1 MEMPQLCPRFERA
14 IELLSKR
21 WSTLIVYRLL
31 DGPQRFIDIE
41 NSLPNLSGKV
51 LSDRLREL
59 ETEGVIQRTVYPEKP
74 VRIEY
79 SLTDKGRDL
88 APLMDD
94 IQQWATRWVELD

>member
-31 DGPQRFIDIE
+31 DGPQRFVDIE

-79 SLTDKGRDL
+79 SLTDKGQDL

>member
-31 DGPQRFIDIE
+31 DGPQRFVDIE

-88 APLMDD
+88 APLMED

>member
-1 MEMPQLCPRFERA
+1 MELPQLCPRFERA
-14 IELLSKR
+14 IDLLSKR
-21 WSTLIVYRLL
+21 WTTLIVYRLL

-41 NSLPNLSGKV
+41 HSLPNLSGKV

-59 ETEGVIQRTVYPEKP
+59 ESEGVIQRNVYPEKP

-79 SLTDKGRDL
+79 TLTEKGRAL

-94 IQQWATRWVELD
+94 IQQWATCWVELD

>member
-31 DGPQRFIDIE
+31 DGPQRFVDIE

>member
-31 DGPQRFIDIE
+31 DGPQRFVDIE

-79 SLTDKGRDL
+79 SLTDKGCDL